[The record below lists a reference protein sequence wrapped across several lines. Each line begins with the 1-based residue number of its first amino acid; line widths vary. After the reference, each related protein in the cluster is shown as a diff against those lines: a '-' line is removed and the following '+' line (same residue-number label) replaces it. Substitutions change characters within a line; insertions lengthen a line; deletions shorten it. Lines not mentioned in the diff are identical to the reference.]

1 MENICSA
8 YQSKHYNSFLVYQIE
23 SRIKHNSL
31 KSDYSEQIKRP
42 THENESAFEW
52 NVSKILAN
60 EC

>member
-31 KSDYSEQIKRP
+31 KSDYNEQIKRP
-42 THENESAFEW
+42 TH
-52 NVSKILAN
+52 
-60 EC
+60 